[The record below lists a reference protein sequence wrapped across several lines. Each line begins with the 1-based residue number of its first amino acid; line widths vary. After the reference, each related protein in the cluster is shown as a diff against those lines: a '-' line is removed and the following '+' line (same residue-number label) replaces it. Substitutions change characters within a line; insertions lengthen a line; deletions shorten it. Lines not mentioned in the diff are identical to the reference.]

1 MQYHSFGST
10 GLRES
15 ALGFGAMRLPVR
27 PENGQNVVDEDASI
41 ALIRRGFELG
51 VNYVDTAYMYMG
63 HKSEGVVGKALKGWR
78 DRITLSTKLPLW
90 DVKTTADFRRFLEE
104 QLQRL
109 DTTHIDFYHF
119 HGLNLEKWN
128 NTVLPLHLLK
138 EMERARSEGLI
149 RFMSFSF
156 HDQPAV
162 MKTFIDTGLFASVLC
177 QYNLLDRSNEEMI
190 AYAHEKGLGTVIMG
204 PVAGGRLGDAH
215 EDIQKAIPGRR
226 TTPEIALRFVLANPN
241 VDIALSGM
249 SSLAQ
254 LEQNVLVASDPNP
267 LSPEEVRQ
275 VKETADRLRELANLY
290 CTGCE
295 YCMPCPNEV
304 NIAACFK
311 SKIDLDVYH
320 FQESAV
326 KRYRAIGDPWIKGKR
341 ADACVNC
348 GLCEPKCPQ
357 KIPIRDQ
364 LRETAARFSALMSGG

>member
-156 HDQPAV
+156 HDQPAA

-364 LRETAARFSALMSGG
+364 LRETAARFAPFMADG

>member
-78 DRITLSTKLPLW
+78 DRVTLSTKLPLW

-109 DTTHIDFYHF
+109 DTTHIDVYHF
-119 HGLNLEKWN
+119 HGLSLEKWN

-138 EMERARSEGLI
+138 EMEHARSEGLI
-149 RFMSFSF
+149 RFISFSF

>member
-78 DRITLSTKLPLW
+78 DRVTLSTKLPLW

-364 LRETAARFSALMSGG
+364 LRETAARFASFMADG